1 MKIIGTRKMIVSIVC
16 AICITVIIMYYGQ
29 KDKALGTA
37 EVTGMFM
44 ITALGGAYTF
54 KNGLKKTPLIDAKKS
69 G

>member
-16 AICITVIIMYYGQ
+16 AICITVIILCYAK

-54 KNGLKKTPLIDAKKS
+54 KSGFKKPPPVE
-69 G
+69 